1 MMIGKLACVN
11 SIENS
16 LTACCDGSDVV
27 KTKTK
32 VWTFE
37 PKAIG
42 PDTRPYLSC
51 VER

>member
-1 MMIGKLACVN
+1 MIGKLACVN
-11 SIENS
+11 SKENS

-27 KTKTK
+27 KTK